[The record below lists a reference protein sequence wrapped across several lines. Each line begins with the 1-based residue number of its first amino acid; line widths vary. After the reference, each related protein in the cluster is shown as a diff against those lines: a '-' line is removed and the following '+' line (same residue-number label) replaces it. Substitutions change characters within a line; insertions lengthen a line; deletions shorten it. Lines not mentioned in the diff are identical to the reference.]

1 MKKFAVLIFIMMIL
15 VVGCTTKKDDFS
27 SLEKELTEKATKYYD
42 DYIKGKV
49 LGVNNH
55 QITLDALEKAG
66 VDIKNFSKKS
76 CDRSSYALIKLNL
89 NENGEAIGNVEI
101 ENYLI
106 CGEYTTKNEK

>member
-27 SLEKELTEKATKYYD
+27 SLEKELTEKATKYYE

-55 QITLDALEKAG
+55 QVTLTALENVG
-66 VDIKNFSKKS
+66 VDIKNFAKKS

-89 NENGEAIGNVEI
+89 NENGEPTGTIAVE
-101 ENYLI
+101 NHLI
-106 CGEYTTKNEK
+106 CGEYSTK